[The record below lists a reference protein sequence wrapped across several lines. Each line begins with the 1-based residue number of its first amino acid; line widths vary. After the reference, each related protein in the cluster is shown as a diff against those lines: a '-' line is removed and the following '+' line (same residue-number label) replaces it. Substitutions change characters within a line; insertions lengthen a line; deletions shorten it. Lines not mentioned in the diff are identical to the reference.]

1 MGGGQTAPRTNNQN
15 KKGIDIGGGLPPS
28 SPIRATAPQGAI
40 MAGGPRYRQ
49 THHLPERSEGNACE
63 ARNPPPVRGARPD
76 RGEAG
81 RERAKRAGGLP
92 IGRTCA
98 GGGAP
103 PHSPA
108 PTSAGGRACTQI
120 KRLCQMS
127 DDRGRGS
134 ALRDRKAREG
144 IREPPIKPHGDKKG
158 GGYSKNCRTP
168 LSPQSNC
175 NALKRA

>member
-1 MGGGQTAPRTNNQN
+1 MGGGQTAPRTNIQN
-15 KKGIDIGGGLPPS
+15 ERGIDIGGGFPPS

-49 THHLPERSEGNACE
+49 THYLPERSEGNACE
-63 ARNPPPVRGARPD
+63 ARNPPPVRGARPV

-81 RERAKRAGGLP
+81 HKRAKQAGGLP
-92 IGRTCA
+92 IGRTRA

-120 KRLCQMS
+120 KRL
-127 DDRGRGS
+127 DRINDGRAAGRQ
-134 ALRDRKAREG
+134 LLDR
-144 IREPPIKPHGDKKG
+144 
-158 GGYSKNCRTP
+158 
-168 LSPQSNC
+168 
-175 NALKRA
+175 